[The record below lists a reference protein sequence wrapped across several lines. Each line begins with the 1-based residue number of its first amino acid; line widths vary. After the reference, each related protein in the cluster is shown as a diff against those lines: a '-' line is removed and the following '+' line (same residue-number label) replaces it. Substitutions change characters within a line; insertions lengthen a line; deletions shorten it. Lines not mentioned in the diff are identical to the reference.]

1 MDKQELLGSIK
12 SRIDTWH
19 KIGQEANVE
28 CIKANATIKILQDV
42 FAEIEDTKEEEEL
55 GISPILRM
63 MHVYCDL
70 FNEKCKNCFF
80 SIDKNK
86 CAMKLI
92 ENRVKELSESGAVKN
107 EKRKN

>member
-1 MDKQELLGSIK
+1 MDKQKILSSIK
-12 SRIDTWH
+12 SRLDTWI
-19 KIGQEANVE
+19 KIGHEASIE
-28 CIKANATIKILQDV
+28 CIKAEATIKILQDV

-63 MHVYCDL
+63 MHVYCEL
-70 FNEKCKNCFF
+70 FNVKCKNCFF

-107 EKRKN
+107 EKHED